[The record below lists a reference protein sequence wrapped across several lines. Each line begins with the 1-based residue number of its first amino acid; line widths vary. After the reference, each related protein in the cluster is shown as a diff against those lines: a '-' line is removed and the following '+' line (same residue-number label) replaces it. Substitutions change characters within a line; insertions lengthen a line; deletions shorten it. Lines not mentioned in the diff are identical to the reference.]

1 MKLTRENYN
10 NFLRFDTTMNL
21 SLEGKYAVICG
32 STQGIGF
39 AIAEELALLG
49 ANCTLIARNEEAL
62 KTAIQ
67 TLDIALRQQH
77 NYHIAD
83 FSTPDEVK
91 KVIGDHIAKQPVH
104 ILINNTGGPAAGP
117 VIEATEEAFLDT
129 FNQHLICNHILTK
142 AVVPSMKKEGYGRII
157 NIISTSVKIPLKNLG
172 VSNTIRGAVASWAK
186 SMANELGQFNITV
199 NNILPGFTATQRLS
213 TLIENIAKRGNTV
226 VDIVEE
232 NMKEEVP
239 MKRFAEASEIAAVA
253 AFLASPAASYVNGTS
268 IPVDGGR
275 TGSI

>member
-1 MKLTRENYN
+1 
-10 NFLRFDTTMNL
+10 MNL

-32 STQGIGF
+32 STQGIGL

-49 ANCTLIARNEEAL
+49 ANCTLMARNEDAL
-62 KTAIQ
+62 KNAIH

-77 NYHIAD
+77 NYLVAD
-83 FSTPDEVK
+83 FSKPDEVRS
-91 KVIGDHIAKQPVH
+91 VIEGHVKSTPVH
-104 ILINNTGGPAAGP
+104 ILINNTGGPSAGP
-117 VIEATEEAFLDT
+117 VIEATEEAFINT

-142 AVVPSMKKEGYGRII
+142 AVVPSMRKEGYGRII

-186 SMANELGQFNITV
+186 SMANELGQYNITV
-199 NNILPGFTATQRLS
+199 NNVLPGFTTTQRLS
-213 TLIENIAKRGNTV
+213 SLIENIAKRGNTV
-226 VDIVEE
+226 VDMIEK
-232 NMKEEVP
+232 NMMEEVP
-239 MKRFAEASEIAAVA
+239 MKRFADASEIASMA